1 MRKGLLWALC
11 SLLVLGMNA
20 QDNRVP
26 GELMIQLSGT
36 TRADEWMDDHPEVSS
51 EVIIPDM
58 NLYLLRTAPSITDS
72 LYKVFLQ
79 DPDVIIVQ
87 YHHYVEIRQ
96 FPDDPFFMNQWNFY
110 NDGSSGGVVDADIDL
125 ELAWDLSTGGW
136 TTTGD
141 TIVVAVV
148 DDEFSIPHNDLRFRK
163 NHDEIPGNGIDDDG
177 NGYVDDHIGYNVTS
191 GNDEMPV
198 GSHGTHITGII
209 GAKGDNFLGVAGMN
223 WYMEVLPVSI
233 GNGPVLESNVLLAYE
248 YVRAER
254 KRYDLSGGEEGSFIV
269 ATNSS
274 FGIDF
279 AQPDDFPVWCAM
291 YDSLGQLGILNSA
304 ATANMNINVDAAG
317 DMPTGCP
324 SNFIIAVNNI
334 NKNDEKSSSAF
345 GEETIDMGAPGAL
358 VYSTVM
364 DNAYAYQSGTSMAAP
379 HVAGAVALLMS
390 YACEEF
396 IDNFRE
402 NPPVFAAYIKDF
414 LMQGVDPIPDLD
426 GITVTGGRLNV
437 YNAMLLLDDFCMD
450 MPASINESGSVQPLV
465 FPNPVHNHLVLA
477 HLPERNDI
485 LFTFA
490 DIRGRVVLS
499 GSLSPSTQST
509 QTIPVHELVP
519 GAYVL
524 GLRTGD
530 GRVLLNELIVVE

>member
-1 MRKGLLWALC
+1 MMKGFLWALLC
-11 SLLVLGMNA
+11 LQVLNIYA
-20 QDNRVP
+20 QQARVP
-26 GELMIQLSGT
+26 GEMIVQLQGT
-36 TRADEWMDDHPEVSS
+36 TNTEDWTTRYPEVSVES
-51 EVIIPDM
+51 LIPDM
-58 NLYLLRTAPSITDS
+58 NLYLLRADPVITDS
-72 LYKVFLQ
+72 LYKVIIQ
-79 DPDVIIVQ
+79 DPEVINVQ
-87 YHHYVEIRQ
+87 YNHYVQIRQ
-96 FPDDPFFMNQWNFY
+96 FPDDPFFENQWNFY
-110 NDGSSGGVVDADIDL
+110 NDGSSGGVADADIDL

-136 TTTGD
+136 TTRGD
-141 TIVVAVV
+141 TIVVAAV
-148 DDEFSIPHNDLRFRK
+148 DDEFSIPHNDLRYRK
-163 NHDEIPGNGIDDDG
+163 NHDEIPGNGIDDDE

-191 GNDEMPV
+191 GNDEMPN

-223 WYMEVLPVSI
+223 WYMEVLPISI
-233 GNGPVLESNVLLAYE
+233 GNGPVLESNVLLAYG
-248 YVRAER
+248 YVWEER
-254 KRYDLSGGEEGSFIV
+254 KRYDLSDGEEGSFIV

-324 SNFIIAVNNI
+324 SDFLIAVNNI

-364 DNAYAYQSGTSMAAP
+364 GNAYAYQSGTSMAAP

-396 IDNFRE
+396 IDNFRA
-402 NPPVFAAYIKDF
+402 NPPVFASYIKGF

-437 YNAMLLLDDFCMD
+437 YNAMMLLDEFCMD
-450 MPASINESGSVQPLV
+450 MPASVDETNKIHPLV
-465 FPNPVHNHLVLA
+465 FPNPVQDHIVLA
-477 HLPERNDI
+477 HLPEGSNI

-490 DIRGRVVLS
+490 DVQGRVVLS

-509 QTIPVHELVP
+509 QTILVQELVP

-530 GRVLLNELIVVE
+530 GRVFLNELIIVE